1 MYFQIKVNESGRC
14 HNLVPEKFLLMK
26 KLKVKES
33 PVKKKKK
40 KKKKKRRKQAQRRE
54 KEYHSVTKRK
64 IRRESDWYWQNS
76 MLVSRFEQRSPC
88 QTLICQT

>member
-40 KKKKKRRKQAQRRE
+40 KTGPKKRERVPFCNKKKNP
-54 KEYHSVTKRK
+54 S
-64 IRRESDWYWQNS
+64 
-76 MLVSRFEQRSPC
+76 
-88 QTLICQT
+88 

>member
-1 MYFQIKVNESGRC
+1 MYFQIKVNELGRC

-26 KLKVKES
+26 KLKVRES
-33 PVKKKKK
+33 RQLKKKKK
-40 KKKKKRRKQAQRRE
+40 QKKRKKQAQRRE

>member
-40 KKKKKRRKQAQRRE
+40 KKKKGKAKDKQQP
-54 KEYHSVTKRK
+54 SC
-64 IRRESDWYWQNS
+64 
-76 MLVSRFEQRSPC
+76 F
-88 QTLICQT
+88 

>member
-40 KKKKKRRKQAQRRE
+40 RKKQAQRRE

-76 MLVSRFEQRSPC
+76 MLVSRFEQRSPR

>member
-40 KKKKKRRKQAQRRE
+40 KKRKE
-54 KEYHSVTKRK
+54 KNRPKEERK
-64 IRRESDWYWQNS
+64 STI
-76 MLVSRFEQRSPC
+76 L
-88 QTLICQT
+88 

>member
-14 HNLVPEKFLLMK
+14 HNLVPEKYLLMK

-40 KKKKKRRKQAQRRE
+40 RKKQAQRRE

>member
-26 KLKVKES
+26 KLKVRES

-40 KKKKKRRKQAQRRE
+40 RKKQAQRRE

>member
-40 KKKKKRRKQAQRRE
+40 KKKRKEENRP
-54 KEYHSVTKRK
+54 KEERK
-64 IRRESDWYWQNS
+64 STI
-76 MLVSRFEQRSPC
+76 L
-88 QTLICQT
+88 

>member
-1 MYFQIKVNESGRC
+1 MYFQMKVNESGRC

-33 PVKKKKK
+33 LVKKKRKE
-40 KKKKKRRKQAQRRE
+40 KKRKKQAQRRE

>member
-26 KLKVKES
+26 KLKVRES

-40 KKKKKRRKQAQRRE
+40 RKE
-54 KEYHSVTKRK
+54 KNRPKEERK
-64 IRRESDWYWQNS
+64 STI
-76 MLVSRFEQRSPC
+76 L
-88 QTLICQT
+88 

>member
-26 KLKVKES
+26 KLKVRES

-40 KKKKKRRKQAQRRE
+40 RKE
-54 KEYHSVTKRK
+54 KTK
-64 IRRESDWYWQNS
+64 INE
-76 MLVSRFEQRSPC
+76 
-88 QTLICQT
+88 TLAGLNVLELQSNLHF

>member
-40 KKKKKRRKQAQRRE
+40 RKKQAQRRE

>member
-33 PVKKKKK
+33 PVKKK
-40 KKKKKRRKQAQRRE
+40 RKE
-54 KEYHSVTKRK
+54 KNRPKEERK
-64 IRRESDWYWQNS
+64 STI
-76 MLVSRFEQRSPC
+76 L
-88 QTLICQT
+88 

>member
-14 HNLVPEKFLLMK
+14 HNLVPEKYLLMK

-40 KKKKKRRKQAQRRE
+40 RKKQAQRRE

-76 MLVSRFEQRSPC
+76 MLVSRFEQRSPR

>member
-26 KLKVKES
+26 KLKVRES

-40 KKKKKRRKQAQRRE
+40 KKEKNRPKEERK
-54 KEYHSVTKRK
+54 ST
-64 IRRESDWYWQNS
+64 I
-76 MLVSRFEQRSPC
+76 L
-88 QTLICQT
+88 

>member
-40 KKKKKRRKQAQRRE
+40 EKKKRKNRPKEERK
-54 KEYHSVTKRK
+54 ST
-64 IRRESDWYWQNS
+64 I
-76 MLVSRFEQRSPC
+76 L
-88 QTLICQT
+88 

>member
-40 KKKKKRRKQAQRRE
+40 RRKQAQRRE

-64 IRRESDWYWQNS
+64 IRCESDWYWQNS

>member
-14 HNLVPEKFLLMK
+14 HSLVPEKFLLMK

-40 KKKKKRRKQAQRRE
+40 KKRKEENRP
-54 KEYHSVTKRK
+54 KEERK
-64 IRRESDWYWQNS
+64 STI
-76 MLVSRFEQRSPC
+76 L
-88 QTLICQT
+88 

>member
-40 KKKKKRRKQAQRRE
+40 RKKQAQRRE

-64 IRRESDWYWQNS
+64 IRRESDWYWQNF
-76 MLVSRFEQRSPC
+76 MLVSRFEQRSPR

>member
-40 KKKKKRRKQAQRRE
+40 KKKKKENNKTGPKKRE
-54 KEYHSVTKRK
+54 RVPFCNKKKNPS
-64 IRRESDWYWQNS
+64 
-76 MLVSRFEQRSPC
+76 
-88 QTLICQT
+88 

>member
-40 KKKKKRRKQAQRRE
+40 KKKKEKKKTGPKKRERVPFCNK
-54 KEYHSVTKRK
+54 KKNPS
-64 IRRESDWYWQNS
+64 
-76 MLVSRFEQRSPC
+76 
-88 QTLICQT
+88 

>member
-14 HNLVPEKFLLMK
+14 HNLVPEKYLLMK

-40 KKKKKRRKQAQRRE
+40 RKKQAQRRE

-88 QTLICQT
+88 QTLI

>member
-1 MYFQIKVNESGRC
+1 
-14 HNLVPEKFLLMK
+14 MK

-40 KKKKKRRKQAQRRE
+40 RKKQAQRRE

>member
-14 HNLVPEKFLLMK
+14 HNLVSEKFLLMK

-40 KKKKKRRKQAQRRE
+40 KKKRKKQAQRRE
-54 KEYHSVTKRK
+54 KEYHSVMKRK
-64 IRRESDWYWQNS
+64 IHGESDWYWQNS

>member
-33 PVKKKKK
+33 PVKKKKEE
-40 KKKKKRRKQAQRRE
+40 RKE
-54 KEYHSVTKRK
+54 KNRPKEERK
-64 IRRESDWYWQNS
+64 STI
-76 MLVSRFEQRSPC
+76 L
-88 QTLICQT
+88 

>member
-40 KKKKKRRKQAQRRE
+40 KKRKEENRP
-54 KEYHSVTKRK
+54 KEERK
-64 IRRESDWYWQNS
+64 STI
-76 MLVSRFEQRSPC
+76 L
-88 QTLICQT
+88 

>member
-40 KKKKKRRKQAQRRE
+40 KKKKRKKQAQRRE

-64 IRRESDWYWQNS
+64 IRHESDWYWQNS

>member
-26 KLKVKES
+26 KLKEKES

-40 KKKKKRRKQAQRRE
+40 KKKKKRK
-54 KEYHSVTKRK
+54 
-64 IRRESDWYWQNS
+64 
-76 MLVSRFEQRSPC
+76 
-88 QTLICQT
+88 

>member
-26 KLKVKES
+26 KLKVRES

-40 KKKKKRRKQAQRRE
+40 RKE
-54 KEYHSVTKRK
+54 KNRPKE
-64 IRRESDWYWQNS
+64 ESKTTI
-76 MLVSRFEQRSPC
+76 L
-88 QTLICQT
+88 

>member
-40 KKKKKRRKQAQRRE
+40 KKKKRRKQAQRRE
-54 KEYHSVTKRK
+54 KEYHSVTKKK

-76 MLVSRFEQRSPC
+76 VLVSRFEQRSPC

>member
-40 KKKKKRRKQAQRRE
+40 KKRKEKIGPKKRERAPFCNKKKNLSLK
-54 KEYHSVTKRK
+54 
-64 IRRESDWYWQNS
+64 
-76 MLVSRFEQRSPC
+76 
-88 QTLICQT
+88 

>member
-14 HNLVPEKFLLMK
+14 HNLVSEKFLLMK

-40 KKKKKRRKQAQRRE
+40 KKKKKKEKKKTGPKKRE
-54 KEYHSVTKRK
+54 RVPFCNEKKNP
-64 IRRESDWYWQNS
+64 W
-76 MLVSRFEQRSPC
+76 
-88 QTLICQT
+88 

>member
-40 KKKKKRRKQAQRRE
+40 KKKKKRRKQAQIRE
-54 KEYHSVTKRK
+54 KEYNSVTKIK